1 MTSKVIH
8 VPARHLSVGDIL
20 TNGSRIV
27 NKDSTNEPGF
37 VWFRCNTGMEMR
49 LCRSEVVG
57 VVID

>member
-8 VPARHLSVGDIL
+8 VPARHLSVGDL
-20 TNGSRIV
+20 FANGSRIV

-37 VWFRCNTGMEMR
+37 IWVRFDTGMEMR
-49 LCRSEVVG
+49 LCRSENVS